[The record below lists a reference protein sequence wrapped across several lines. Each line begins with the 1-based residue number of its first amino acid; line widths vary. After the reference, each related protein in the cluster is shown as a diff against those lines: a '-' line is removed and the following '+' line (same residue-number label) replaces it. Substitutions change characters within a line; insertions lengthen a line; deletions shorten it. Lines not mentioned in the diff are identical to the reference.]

1 MRKALSRLRSKA
13 APHGAG
19 KKGGEHMQH
28 LPDHPASAEEY
39 AHLQATCDV
48 IDEEI
53 TKLEKDTGVGVTEDR
68 QVVVPQ
74 NASMDEQVALDIFR
88 MKLDTLHQLG
98 LASHQAYFARLDFIP
113 TGGTKE
119 THYLGRWGVMT
130 SSGLDTVVV
139 DWRSPVA
146 NLYYSGQ
153 IGPMSYAAPDGT
165 VEGEMTL
172 KRMLT
177 VRDRELKG
185 LFDSGVV
192 SQDEYLQSVLGQ
204 VSSDKLREIVTTIQ
218 AEQNL
223 VIRHP
228 MQVPLIVQ
236 GVAGSGKTTIALHRI
251 AWLLYAHRKTL
262 RPEQLMILAPNP
274 LFLDYISQVLPD
286 LGVERVMQTTF
297 PGLCR
302 TLLGK
307 RLPKVTVMT
316 RLEDKLNS
324 TRQERERVGAVLR
337 RKGSLAFK
345 ASLEGFLASWQQE
358 LLPQEGWTF
367 GNVVLLTREELASIF
382 LRQLSPFP
390 IQGRMDEMKK
400 YLRRRLKDASE
411 RMKQQLDKLAQNRLD
426 ELLRRLPD
434 GPERRQRATRL
445 LESRDARMRE
455 VDERAAAY
463 LKNYKE
469 LWPDISLTTVYATY
483 LTRCEGED
491 VQAATLPLLEKGTV
505 QMEDLPAMVTLGKFL
520 YGVKQLPIRHV
531 VVDECQDFSPYQVQL
546 LRELTAGASFT
557 LVGDLMQGVHE
568 EEGIHSFNEWLDPV
582 FHGEAQVKQLVTSY
596 RNTVEI
602 MNLASQVAARHP
614 VEGQLVA
621 KPVLRHGE
629 APRRYTCTEEKAR
642 IAKLA
647 DLAQGW
653 VQDGYHTIAIIE
665 KTRAQAEKTWRALK
679 KLVPVRLLQ
688 EGDATYGGGIL
699 VLPAALA
706 KGLEFDCVIV
716 GNCNAEQYPEDA
728 FLSRVLYVMLTR
740 PLHHLALVH
749 TGTLSPLLAGVEGM
763 TEG

>member
-1 MRKALSRLRSKA
+1 MTTAS
-13 APHGAG
+13 
-19 KKGGEHMQH
+19 
-28 LPDHPASAEEY
+28 LPDHPESAAEY

-48 IDEEI
+48 IAAEI
-53 TKLEKDTGVGVTEDR
+53 DKLEKETGVGAEENR
-68 QVVVPQ
+68 QVAVPQ
-74 NASMDEQVALDIFR
+74 DATTDELVALDIFR
-88 MKLDTLHQLG
+88 MKLDILRQLG
-98 LASHQAYFARLDFIP
+98 KASHQAYFARLDFIP

-153 IGPMSYAAPDGT
+153 IGSMSYAAPDGT

-177 VRDRELKG
+177 VHDRELLG

-192 SQDEYLQSVLGQ
+192 SQDAYLQSVLGQ

-228 MQVPLIVQ
+228 MQTPLIVQ

-307 RLPKVTVMT
+307 YLPKTAAVT
-316 RLEDKLNS
+316 RLEDKLSAS
-324 TRQERERVGAVLR
+324 TEARAAVGAVLR
-337 RKGSLAFK
+337 RKGSLAYK
-345 ASLEGFLASWQQE
+345 ASIETFLQAWQEE
-358 LLPQEGWTF
+358 LIPREGWAF
-367 GNVVLLTREELASIF
+367 GNVLLFSQEELKSIF
-382 LRQLSPFP
+382 LRQLAPFP
-390 IQGRMDEMKK
+390 IRTRMDEMKK
-400 YLRRRLKDASE
+400 YLRRRLKIAAE
-411 RMKQQLDKLAQNRLD
+411 QMKAQLQKLAQNRLD

-434 GPERRQRATRL
+434 GPERRQRVTKL
-445 LESRDARMRE
+445 LESRDARLKE
-455 VDERAAAY
+455 VDDRAAAY
-463 LKNYKE
+463 LKAYPA
-469 LWPDISLTTVYATY
+469 LWPDVSLTTVYAQY
-483 LTRCEGED
+483 LTRCEGEA
-491 VQAATLPLLEKGTV
+491 VQAATLPGLAKG
-505 QMEDLPAMVTLGKFL
+505 QAQLEDLPALVTLGKFIC
-520 YGVKQLPIRHV
+520 GIKQLPIRHV

-546 LRELTAGASFT
+546 LRELTTNASFT

-568 EEGIHSFNEWLDPV
+568 EEGIHSFSEWLDPI
-582 FHGEAQVKQLVTSY
+582 FHGEAEVKQLVTSY
-596 RNTVEI
+596 RNTMEI
-602 MNLASQVAARHP
+602 MTLASQVAARHP
-614 VEGQLVA
+614 VEGQLTA

-629 APRRYTCTEEKAR
+629 APHVYACRDEKAR
-642 IAKLA
+642 IARLA

-653 VQDGYHTIAIIE
+653 QEAGYHTIAIIE
-665 KTRAQAEKTWRALK
+665 KTKQQAEKTYRVLK
-679 KLVPVRLLQ
+679 KLLPVRLLA
-688 EGDATYGGGIL
+688 EGDASYTGGLL

-716 GNCNAEQYPEDA
+716 GECSAENFPDDA
-728 FLSRVLYVMLTR
+728 FLSRVLYVLLTR

-749 TGTLSPLLAGVEGM
+749 TGALTPLIPSDALANGLLTQETLCASGS
-763 TEG
+763 

>member
-1 MRKALSRLRSKA
+1 MTTAS
-13 APHGAG
+13 
-19 KKGGEHMQH
+19 
-28 LPDHPASAEEY
+28 LPDHPESAAEY

-48 IDEEI
+48 IAAEI
-53 TKLEKDTGVGVTEDR
+53 DKLEKETGVDAEENR
-68 QVVVPQ
+68 QVAVPQ
-74 NASMDEQVALDIFR
+74 DATTDELVALDIFR
-88 MKLDTLHQLG
+88 MKLDILRQLG
-98 LASHQAYFARLDFIP
+98 KASHQAYFARLDFIP

-130 SSGLDTVVV
+130 SSGLNTVVV

-153 IGPMSYAAPDGT
+153 LGPMSYAAPDGT

-177 VRDRELKG
+177 VHDRELLG

-192 SQDEYLQSVLGQ
+192 SQDAYLQSVLGQ

-228 MQVPLIVQ
+228 MQTPLIVQ

-307 RLPKVTVMT
+307 YLPKTAAVT
-316 RLEDKLNS
+316 RLEDKLNAS
-324 TRQERERVGAVLR
+324 TEARAAVGAVLR
-337 RKGSLAFK
+337 RKGSLAYK
-345 ASLEGFLASWQQE
+345 ASIETFLQAWQEE
-358 LLPQEGWTF
+358 LIPREGWAF
-367 GNVVLLTREELASIF
+367 GNVLLFSQEELKSIF
-382 LRQLSPFP
+382 LRQLAPFP
-390 IQGRMDEMKK
+390 IRTRMDEMKK
-400 YLRRRLKDASE
+400 YLRRRLKIAAE
-411 RMKQQLDKLAQNRLD
+411 QMKAQLQKLAQNRLD

-434 GPERRQRATRL
+434 GPERRQRVTKL
-445 LESRDARMRE
+445 LESRDARLKE
-455 VDERAAAY
+455 VDDRAAAY
-463 LKNYKE
+463 LKAYPA
-469 LWPDISLTTVYATY
+469 LWPDVSLTTVYAQY
-483 LTRCEGED
+483 LTRCEDEA
-491 VQAATLPLLEKGTV
+491 VQAVTLPGLTKG
-505 QMEDLPAMVTLGKFL
+505 QAQLEDLPALVTLGKFIC
-520 YGVKQLPIRHV
+520 GIKQLPIRHV

-546 LRELTAGASFT
+546 LRELTTNASFT

-568 EEGIHSFNEWLDPV
+568 EEGIHSFSEWLGPI
-582 FHGEAQVKQLVTSY
+582 FHGEAEVKQLVTSY
-596 RNTVEI
+596 RNTMEI
-602 MNLASQVAARHP
+602 MTLASQVAARHP
-614 VEGQLVA
+614 VEGQLTA

-629 APRRYTCTEEKAR
+629 TPHVYACRDEKAR
-642 IAKLA
+642 VARLA

-653 VQDGYHTIAIIE
+653 QEAGYHTIAIIE
-665 KTRAQAEKTWRALK
+665 KTKQQAEKTYRALK
-679 KLVPVRLLQ
+679 KLLPVRLLA
-688 EGDATYGGGIL
+688 EGDASYTGGLL

-716 GNCNAEQYPEDA
+716 GECSAENFPDDA
-728 FLSRVLYVMLTR
+728 FLSRVFYVLLTR

-749 TGTLSPLLAGVEGM
+749 TGALTPLIPSDALANGLLTQETLCASGS
-763 TEG
+763 